1 MRSMMIS
8 KKTFLFF
15 SFFVLVLC
23 TMQSCLKGEFETP
36 PAIEEPVIAED
47 QIVTLESVLQKMV
60 SGQNVK
66 LDMDKYIKAIVI
78 ADDKSGNFYKAIHVK
93 DENSPRAIG
102 IAIEE
107 VEIHSH
113 YPVGRRVFI
122 HLKDLYIG
130 ENAGLPA
137 LNYGFYIDAG
147 RINLTGIP
155 GSLLQKTLLK
165 GKAGNPVV
173 PVKVKINDLTPAM
186 LNSLIQLDDVEFANA
201 GFNTKYADNNP
212 VNPRTVNQDLVD
224 CNQNKIVV
232 RTSGYADFA
241 NAFLP
246 KQNGSIV
253 GIYTV
258 FNTTKQL
265 FIRDTTDVKFDL
277 LRCAERTGDP
287 ISIKTLRD
295 NFANGITAIPAE
307 RYIRGVVIS
316 DLATANIHPNNLVLQ
331 DGDSGMAVRFSA
343 AHTVPLGTEI
353 RINVN
358 GLSVSEFNGLVQL
371 NNVPLG
377 NIVIIGQGTLP
388 TPKIVK
394 INQINSLDHEST
406 LVKVVDAEITGGATY
421 GVNTVT
427 LKDNTG
433 SVQLF
438 TRTQSTFASEPVK
451 AGKVSVTGIVGRFN
465 SLQFSVRNLSDIQ

>member
-1 MRSMMIS
+1 MMIS

-15 SFFVLVLC
+15 SFFVLVIF

-60 SGQNVK
+60 SGQVVK

-78 ADDKSGNFYKAIHVK
+78 ADDKSGNFYKTIHVK
-93 DENSPRAIG
+93 DENSPRAIS

-130 ENAGLPA
+130 ENAGLPT

-147 RINLTGIP
+147 RVNLTGIP

-165 GKAGNPVV
+165 GKAGNPVE
-173 PVKVKINDLTPAM
+173 PIKVKLTDLNPSL
-186 LNSLIQLDDVEFANA
+186 LNSLIQLDDVEFANG
-201 GFNTKYADNNP
+201 GFNVKYADNNP

-224 CNQNKIVV
+224 CKQNKIVV

-241 NAFLP
+241 NAVLP
-246 KQNGSIV
+246 RKNGSIV

-258 FNTTKQL
+258 FNTTNQL

-277 LRCAERTGDP
+277 PRCAEKGDP

-295 NFANGITAIPAE
+295 NFANGITVIPAE
-307 RYIRGVVIS
+307 RYISGVVIS
-316 DLATANIHPNNLVLQ
+316 DFENINIHPNNLVLQ
-331 DGDSGMAVRFSA
+331 DGESGMAIRLSA
-343 AHTVPLGTEI
+343 PNTIPLGTEI

-358 GLSVSEFNGLVQL
+358 GLSVSEFNGLVQI

-377 NIVIIGQGTLP
+377 NIVVIGPGTLP
-388 TPKIVK
+388 TPKVVK
-394 INQINSLDHEST
+394 VNQINSLDHEST
-406 LVKVVDAEITGGATY
+406 LVKVVDAEISGGATY

-433 SVQLF
+433 SIQLF
-438 TRTQSTFASEPVK
+438 TRTQSTFSSQPIK
-451 AGKVSVTGIVGRFN
+451 TGKVSVTGIVGRFN
-465 SLQFSVRNLSDIQ
+465 SIQLSVRNLADIQ